1 MNTPIDAAE
10 PSPPL
15 TNADRNAAHQLWTE
29 LHTRV
34 ATRPLPYRGGTEAGA
49 LDSLYALSQKIRRLI
64 AKNPDANQFR
74 LLALAVLEQLNSHLN
89 AWHPR
94 RDATGDIRLLQDRH
108 RYRSELL
115 SLQESLSALCDQLY
129 VLAHQSA
136 GPTHTPSGSAKANAG
151 FGPGA
156 LAAVQ
161 APDYPSGFQSES
173 SVLNAEFQYLGL
185 TERTEVCGLALSGGG
200 IRSATFALGIL
211 QGLQARGLLG
221 DFDYL
226 SSVSGGGYLSGYLSG
241 GIARLRKDP
250 GLIDPGAEPTPKS
263 SSEPPPEVADP
274 EARARAA
281 VFTGLSVP
289 ERDWVRWLRNNSKY
303 LLNVSFRV
311 PRIAALLIY
320 GLFENTL
327 TLVGLAMLAGLC
339 VTLLTPLSFLPW
351 LAAGLGTGVLSY
363 TALRPFISSNLR
375 ERWWL
380 DAAAVAVALLALGL
394 LGIRAIDAIAE
405 HIEALLIPSA
415 GLGAFGSLFA
425 SAVAATHAYP
435 KLSKILTPKLLNLA
449 ALVLGPLLVLLI
461 AVLTHALMEGDCC
474 NISALNMIRDRG
486 DWLIPLFLST
496 TTTVILIR
504 AYFVDV
510 NQGGLRSF
518 YRSQLRSC
526 YGVTPNPDGPQ
537 AEVPLSTLPKKPF
550 HIINM
555 AINAPATM
563 SPELRGRGCDFF
575 SATALHCGSRLT
587 GYQTTARIE
596 TLDSGFDLATAI
608 ATSGAAAAS
617 LMGRQSKPQFQFL
630 MTLFNVRLGYWMRWA
645 TNNPLLRP
653 NAYYLVR
660 EALGHVHA
668 TGNFI
673 NLSDGGHIEN
683 LAVYELLRRRVQF
696 IVCIDGGCD
705 PTMSCFDLIRLDRY
719 ARIDLDVSL
728 DYDLK
733 DLRPN
738 TDGFCPSYGTMVR
751 INYPGGHTGWMLYL
765 KLAMTGTEPQVI
777 QDYRK
782 ASPTFPHETT
792 ADQFFNE
799 EQFEAYRMLGEQA
812 VGYFFD
818 RAFGT
823 EQPCLK
829 SPATTVPRWLTS
841 LANQIGAKA

>member
-1 MNTPIDAAE
+1 MNDTLKPVDQ
-10 PSPPL
+10 PP
-15 TNADRNAAHQLWTE
+15 TDSDRKAAHQLWTE

-49 LDSLYALSQKIRRLI
+49 LDSLYAVSQKVRRLI
-64 AKNPDANQFR
+64 ARNPDASQFR
-74 LLALAVLEQLNSHLN
+74 VLALSVLGELNAHLN
-89 AWHPR
+89 HWHPR
-94 RDATGDIRLLQDRH
+94 RDANGDIRLLQDRH

-115 SLQESLSALCDQLY
+115 GLQQALSILCEQLHQ
-129 VLAHQSA
+129 LAHQCP
-136 GPTHTPSGSAKANAG
+136 GPGHAPNGNGATGAG
-151 FGPGA
+151 FGPAPLTAVQPPNYPEGVA
-156 LAAVQ
+156 SEAAV
-161 APDYPSGFQSES
+161 
-173 SVLNAEFQYLGL
+173 LNMEFEQLGL
-185 TERTEVCGLALSGGG
+185 THQTELCGLALSGGG

-211 QGLQARGLLG
+211 QGLQARGLLS
-221 DFDYL
+221 DFHYL

-241 GIARLRKDP
+241 GIARLRNDP
-250 GLIDPGAEPTPKS
+250 SLIASTTEATKANADTTASNRETAE
-263 SSEPPPEVADP
+263 DQ
-274 EARARAA
+274 ARAA
-281 VFTGLSVP
+281 VFAGLSIP

-351 LAAGLGTGVLSY
+351 LAAGLGSGVLAY
-363 TALRPFISSNLR
+363 TAVRPFIPTAWR

-380 DAAAVAVALLALGL
+380 DAIAIAVAVLALGF
-394 LGIRAIDAIAE
+394 LGIRLIDHAAE
-405 HIEALLIPSA
+405 RINDLLVPGA
-415 GLGAFGSLFA
+415 GVGAFGGLFA

-449 ALVLGPLLVLLI
+449 ALILGPLLFLLI
-461 AVLTHALMEGDCC
+461 AIVTHALMAGDCC
-474 NISALNMIRDRG
+474 RISALQMVREQG
-486 DWLIPLFLST
+486 DWVIPLFLSVT
-496 TTTVILIR
+496 TVVILIR

-518 YRSQLRSC
+518 YRGRLRSC
-526 YGVTPNPDGPQ
+526 YGVTPNAEGPQ
-537 AEVPLSTLPKKPF
+537 DEVPLSQLPKKPF

-555 AINAPATM
+555 AINAPASN

-575 SATALHCGSRLT
+575 SATAFHCGSRLT
-587 GYQTTARIE
+587 GYRTTAQIE
-596 TLDSGFDLATAI
+596 AQDQGFDLATAI

-630 MTLFNVRLGYWMRWA
+630 MTLFNVRLGYWLRWA
-645 TNNPLLRP
+645 TPNPLLRA

-738 TDGFCPSYGTMVR
+738 ADGFCPSYGTMVR

-765 KLAMTGTEPQVI
+765 KLSMTGTEPQVI

-799 EQFEAYRMLGEQA
+799 EQFEAYRMLGTEA

-823 EQPCLK
+823 EQSCLK
-829 SPATTVPRWLTS
+829 SPATTLPNWLSS
-841 LANQIGAKA
+841 LGSQIGVKGR